1 MNIPDPL
8 SPYLPLAL
16 MVATLVA
23 LLRGLLSK
31 DGVSKLD
38 GKAIVLPIVLV
49 VSFIVV
55 VWSQLHAGLVW
66 SKVAFDTPIVFVL
79 AAGGATF
86 LQRLKDR
93 GVLALTGEVSDLKM
107 GPPAGTISVTE
118 IADMLKAI
126 EKATGSTTTT
136 TTTSHATITG
146 TVEVPPLDPPAV
158 PPAPPS
164 LDVPPAPPA
173 G

>member
-1 MNIPDPL
+1 MWQVEAMNIPDPL

-23 LLRGLLSK
+23 LLRGLFSK

-38 GKAIVLPIVLV
+38 GKAVVLPIVLV
-49 VSFIVV
+49 VSFGVV
-55 VWSQLHAGLVW
+55 VWSQLHTGLVW
-66 SKVAFDTPIVFVL
+66 SKVALDTPIVFVL

-93 GVLALTGEVSDLKM
+93 GLLALTGEVAEMRLS
-107 GPPAGTISVTE
+107 PPAGISA
-118 IADMLKAI
+118 ADVAFMLQAI
-126 EKATGSTTTT
+126 QKATA
-136 TTTSHATITG
+136 TSQTITG
-146 TVEVPPLDPPAV
+146 TVETKPIEPAPV

-164 LDVPPAPPA
+164 LDVPASVA

>member
-1 MNIPDPL
+1 MNISDPL

-16 MVATLVA
+16 LVATLVA

-93 GVLALTGEVSDLKM
+93 GVLALTGEVSELKM
-107 GPPAGTISVTE
+107 GPPAGITATE
-118 IADMLKAI
+118 IVDMLKAI
-126 EKATGSTTTT
+126 QKATGSTTTT

-146 TVEVPPLDPPAV
+146 TVEVKPLDPPAV